1 MNRMFKQVL
10 SETRLPYLVVCIF
23 LLQAVLFIDY
33 TVDDAFITFRYSKN
47 LINGL
52 GPVFNAGERV
62 EGITNFM
69 WMLLMAGTMKAGV
82 DPVQASKVLGLA
94 SSVLLILAL
103 WKILKYE
110 GVGLA
115 ARTFSTMLLALDGS
129 LVLWSV
135 GGLETSFFTLLCF
148 VGSALAIV
156 NRPGQRLYF
165 ISGLMLGVGF
175 LTRPEAAIFIAV
187 AFVFLLLEPN
197 KTEAQKKGLR
207 RWALTVSIIV
217 LTFLTWR
224 LIYYGDIFPNTF
236 YAKTGRGLTQTLGGA
251 RYIYR
256 YFMLYGGMLT
266 IPLSLLPLVLGKTKR
281 FYSFSLIVVFSFFG
295 YVLLVSGADWMMFF
309 RFLLPALP
317 FLYLT
322 VGFGVQEFSETF
334 IATLRRP
341 AAAAY
346 FFSFCGLLLS
356 VMFLTSTLT
365 GRFLHEAPLHGMN
378 VYTGGIHRSLGFWLK
393 RNASPSSLIAVADAG
408 AIPYFSELLTLDM
421 SGLVDPYLARIA
433 PTEPR
438 GLRLDLDY
446 VFKREPDFIQLYSA
460 TDITR
465 EGFTGYYRGYEELFE
480 RALAEGKYA
489 PVAPYNNGPG
499 LILLRRQDK
508 K

>member
-1 MNRMFKQVL
+1 MLKRVL
-10 SETRLPYLVVCIF
+10 SESWLPYLFVCIF

-33 TVDDAFITFRYSKN
+33 TVDDAFITFRYSRN
-47 LINGL
+47 LITGL

-69 WMLLMAGTMKAGV
+69 WMLLMVGPMKAGV
-82 DPVQASKVLGLA
+82 DPAQASKVLGLA

-103 WKILKYE
+103 WKILENE

-115 ARTFSTMLLALDGS
+115 ARTLSTMLLALDGS

-148 VGSALAIV
+148 VGSVLAIS
-156 NRPGQRLYF
+156 NKSGQRLYF
-165 ISGLMLGVGF
+165 ISGLLLGVGF
-175 LTRPEAAIFIAV
+175 LTRPEAAIFVAL

-197 KTEAQKKGLR
+197 KTEAEKKGVR
-207 RWALTVSIIV
+207 RWALTVLIIV

-266 IPLSLLPLVLGKTKR
+266 IPLSLLPLVLGKAKR
-281 FYSFSLIVVFSFFG
+281 LYSFSLLVVASFFG
-295 YVLLVSGADWMMFF
+295 YVLLVSGADWMMLF

-334 IATLRRP
+334 LATIRRP

-346 FFSFCGLLLS
+346 YFTFCGLLLF

-365 GRFLHEAPLHGMN
+365 ARFLHDAPLHGVN
-378 VYTGGIHRSLGFWLK
+378 VYTAGIHRAAGLWLK
-393 RNASPSSLIAVADAG
+393 RNAPPSSLVAVADAG
-408 AIPYFSELLTLDM
+408 GIPYFSELPTLDM
-421 SGLVDPYLARIA
+421 SGLADPYLARIA
-433 PTEPR
+433 PTESR

-446 VFKREPDFIQLYSA
+446 VFEREPDFIQLYSA

-465 EGFTGYYRGYEELFE
+465 QGFTSYYRGYEELFE
-480 RALAEGKYA
+480 RALAEGKYV

-499 LILLRRQDK
+499 LIILRRQDRN
-508 K
+508 

>member
-1 MNRMFKQVL
+1 MFKSVL
-10 SETRLPYLVVCIF
+10 NESRLPYLFVCIF
-23 LLQAVLFIDY
+23 LLQAVIFIDY
-33 TVDDAFITFRYSKN
+33 TVDDAFITFRYSRN
-47 LINGL
+47 LISGL
-52 GPVFNAGERV
+52 GPVFTAGERV

-69 WMLLMAGTMKAGV
+69 WMLLMAGPIKAGV

-94 SSVLLILAL
+94 SSALLILAL
-103 WKILKYE
+103 WKILEKE

-115 ARTFSTMLLALDGS
+115 ARTLSTMLLALDGS

-148 VGSALAIV
+148 VGSALAIA
-156 NRPGQRLYF
+156 NRPGQRLYV
-165 ISGLMLGVGF
+165 ISGLLLGVGF
-175 LTRPEAAIFIAV
+175 LTRPEAAIFIALV
-187 AFVFLLLEPN
+187 FVFLLLEPN
-197 KTEAQKKGLR
+197 KTEAEKKGLR
-207 RWALTVSIIV
+207 RWALTVFIIAV
-217 LTFLTWR
+217 TFLTWR

-266 IPLSLLPLVLGKTKR
+266 IPLALLPLALGKAKR
-281 FYSFSLIVVFSFFG
+281 LYSFSLIIVFSFFG
-295 YVLLVSGADWMMFF
+295 YVLLVSGADWMMLF

-334 IATLRRP
+334 IANIRRP

-356 VMFLTSTLT
+356 VMFLTSTVT
-365 GRFLHEAPLHGMN
+365 ARFLHDTALHGIT
-378 VYTGGIHRSLGFWLK
+378 VYTGGIHRDAGLWLK
-393 RNASPSSLIAVADAG
+393 RNAPATSLIAVADAG
-408 AIPYFSELLTLDM
+408 AIPYFSEMPTLDM
-421 SGLVDPYLARIA
+421 SGLADPYLARIA

-446 VFKREPDFIQLYSA
+446 VFKREPDFIQLYST

-465 EGFTGYYRGYEELFE
+465 QGFTNYYRGYGELFE
-480 RALAEGKYA
+480 RALHEGQYV
-489 PVAPYNNGPG
+489 PVAPYNSGPG
-499 LILLRRQDK
+499 LIILRRQDRN
-508 K
+508 